1 MKFNLPV
8 IVLKGTIILP
18 EAEIKLEFED
28 EVSKNIIEES
38 ELFHDN
44 NLLIVT
50 QSGID
55 ENIIINELPNIGT
68 IAHITRK
75 LELPN
80 GKVRIVLKGVKRAQ
94 VLEYLNIGDDYT
106 EIEVSAKSHDGSR
119 DISDLVTQTI
129 TGDGTSISTI
139 APATYNITYK
149 VNDNGKIMSAI
160 RTIIVK

>member
-50 QSGID
+50 QNGID

-94 VLEYLNIGDDYT
+94 VLEYLNISKDSL
-106 EIEVSAKSHDGSR
+106 ESIVS
-119 DISDLVTQTI
+119 
-129 TGDGTSISTI
+129 SIRNPYIDEETNKGLLRKLNVELENYI
-139 APATYNITYK
+139 NK
-149 VNDNGKIMSAI
+149 VP
-160 RTIIVK
+160 